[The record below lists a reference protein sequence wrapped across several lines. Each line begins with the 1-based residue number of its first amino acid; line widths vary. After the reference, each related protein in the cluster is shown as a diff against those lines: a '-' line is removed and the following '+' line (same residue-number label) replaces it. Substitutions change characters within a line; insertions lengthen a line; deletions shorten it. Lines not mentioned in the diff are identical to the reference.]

1 MVDEP
6 NWELEIHYPRL
17 ADNLIEGGGGK
28 QAKTLFTDLMAGR
41 WSIYA
46 DGYRRAADAL
56 VDRVE
61 GEPPDDIFLLPIVF
75 LYRHFVELTLKD
87 LFLRLVSLCHI
98 GIDPKRVTTHK
109 LIPLWEFVKA
119 HLNCIREEMHDK
131 EIVPALDK
139 LIRELS
145 DLDPDSMHFRYAVD
159 KEFAEMVLPR
169 SLSMDHLKSTMEKIY
184 NGFAYIEAGI
194 DMEWDARDFDAEL
207 RAEVESYY

>member
-1 MVDEP
+1 M
-6 NWELEIHYPRL
+6 ICFFFRL
-17 ADNLIEGGGGK
+17 YF
-28 QAKTLFTDLMAGR
+28 FTG
-41 WSIYA
+41 I
-46 DGYRRAADAL
+46 
-56 VDRVE
+56 
-61 GEPPDDIFLLPIVF
+61 
-75 LYRHFVELTLKD
+75 FVELTLKD

-98 GIDPKRVTTHK
+98 GIDPKQVTTHK

-169 SLSMDHLKSTMEKIY
+169 SLSMEHLKSTMEKIF